1 MDQTA
6 RFALP
11 YLAPGQLQ
19 KELFHNEALQR
30 IDMLICPVVEGPPA
44 ASPPASPAVGSCYL
58 VGVGASGAWAG
69 YDGSLAGFTEGG
81 WRFAAP
87 TDGMTLVD
95 RASGQLLSRRSGP
108 WEAGILRAQEVR
120 VDGVT
125 VVRNRQP
132 AIADPASGGVTD
144 SECRAA
150 VGQILAALR
159 AHGLIG

>member
-1 MDQTA
+1 MPDTVSGEA
-6 RFALP
+6 RRDP
-11 YLAPGQLQ
+11 LA
-19 KELFHNEALQR
+19 
-30 IDMLICPVVEGPPA
+30 VEHA
-44 ASPPASPAVGSCYL
+44 AQVRG
-58 VGVGASGAWAG
+58 
-69 YDGSLAGFTEGG
+69 
-81 WRFAAP
+81 
-87 TDGMTLVD
+87 
-95 RASGQLLSRRSGP
+95 
-108 WEAGILRAQEVR
+108 EAGILRAQEVR

>member
-30 IDMLICPVVEGPPA
+30 VDMLLCPVVEGLPA
-44 ASPPASPAVGSCYL
+44 ANPPVSPTMGSCYL

-69 YDGSLAGFTEGG
+69 NDGALACFTEGG

-95 RASGQLLSRRSGP
+95 RVGGQFLSRRSGA
-108 WEAGILRAQEVR
+108 WEAGILRAQEMR

-125 VVRNRQP
+125 VVRNRQSP
-132 AIADPASGGVTD
+132 IADPTGGTQID
-144 SECRAA
+144 GECRAA
-150 VGQILAALR
+150 VGQILAAMR

>member
-30 IDMLICPVVEGPPA
+30 IDMLLCPLVEGLPA
-44 ASPPASPAVGSCYL
+44 TSPPASPAVGSCYL
-58 VGVGASGAWAG
+58 VGSGSSGVWAG
-69 YDGSLAGFTEGG
+69 NDGSLACFTEGG
-81 WRFAAP
+81 WRFVPP
-87 TDGMTLVD
+87 TEGMTLVD
-95 RASGQLLSRRSGP
+95 RSSGQFLSRRSGA
-108 WEAGILRAQEVR
+108 WEAGILRAQEMR

-125 VVRNRQP
+125 VVRNRQSP
-132 AIADPASGGVTD
+132 IADPVGGAQID
-144 SECRAA
+144 GECRAA
-150 VGQILAALR
+150 VEQILAAMR